1 MIHRLQDNAAAR
13 LARRLVV
20 FGVLSAGL
28 AVLPG
33 QTSAQTYTP
42 RDESPE
48 NYPAGDGRDDTFY
61 ACTACHGFKLVA
73 AQGQNRRQWDDT
85 INWMAEKHGMP
96 KLAAKEREVVLN
108 YLEATFPPSAPAG
121 RGGFQNPFLNR

>member
-1 MIHRLQDNAAAR
+1 MMHRLQDNAAAR

-20 FGVLSAGL
+20 VGILSAAL

-33 QTSAQTYTP
+33 QTRAQTYTP

-48 NYPAGDGRDDTFY
+48 DYPAGAGRDDTFY

-73 AQGQNRRQWDDT
+73 AQGQNRRQWNDT

-96 KLAAKEREVVLN
+96 KLEAKDREIVLN

>member
-1 MIHRLQDNAAAR
+1 MMHRLRKKAAAR
-13 LARRLVV
+13 MARRLVV
-20 FGVLSAGL
+20 FAIVVAGL
-28 AVLPG
+28 VFPAGLPG
-33 QTSAQTYTP
+33 AQSFTP

-48 NYPAGDGRDDTFY
+48 DYPAGAGRDDTFY

-85 INWMAEKHGMP
+85 IDWMTQKHGMP
-96 KLAAKEREVVLN
+96 KLEAKDREVVLS
-108 YLEATFPPSAPAG
+108 YLEATYPPSAPAS